1 MLTDP
6 RIQAFKTLCQSSSSE
21 DLTVQE
27 ARTILL
33 HVSKGMI
40 PADKL
45 LSKDGD
51 LFTLPE
57 VCSKTLGEL
66 RKYSLYLGRRQL
78 ARDDFVQALK
88 KVEDISENV
97 CYLPHDFTVDATLPE
112 TRREAMAAGAT
123 VGIHFFTW
131 DGKPRDAADI
141 KKAMCKYSTQKKVM
155 SEVMKGVIVAS
166 VTVAIVGLAYKY
178 RTLSPEQIKKFSERL
193 GSVGVSKGMEKVKS
207 IFAKAGAL
215 SKQGV
220 SKLRAIKMFS
230 KTQKESDTPLQ
241 DTEEA
246 KRNAR
251 NQAIRQSSLAQLRKY
266 EKQVKGNAR
275 VVDDAL
281 FKTTR
286 EEEFNWRGENLSYY
300 KTPRRVRFR

>member
-40 PADKL
+40 PAEKL
-45 LSKDGD
+45 INKDGN

-57 VCSKTLGEL
+57 VCSRTLGEL
-66 RKYSLYLGRRQL
+66 RKYSLFLGRRQL

-88 KVEDISENV
+88 KSEDISEKV
-97 CYLPHDFTVDATLPE
+97 CYLAHDFKYLPTLPE
-112 TRREAMAAGAT
+112 TRNDAMAKGAT

-141 KKAMCKYSTQKKVM
+141 HRAMCKYSTQKKAM
-155 SEVMKGVIVAS
+155 SKVTQGLIIAS
-166 VTVAIVGLAYKY
+166 VTVAIVALAYKY
-178 RTLSPEQIKKFSERL
+178 RGLMPKEELKRIANMVDSAGIPDGESW
-193 GSVGVSKGMEKVKS
+193 VKS
-207 IFAKAGAL
+207 KFAKASAFV
-215 SKQGV
+215 KQGWSQSRIV
-220 SKLRAIKMFS
+220 NWFR
-230 KTQKESDTPLQ
+230 KTEAEETKTKTPRR
-241 DTEEA
+241 DGA
-246 KRNAR
+246 ASPRKSARRN
-251 NQAIRQSSLAQLRKY
+251 
-266 EKQVKGNAR
+266 
-275 VVDDAL
+275 D
-281 FKTTR
+281 
-286 EEEFNWRGENLSYY
+286 EEEEEEGSDFPFASYY